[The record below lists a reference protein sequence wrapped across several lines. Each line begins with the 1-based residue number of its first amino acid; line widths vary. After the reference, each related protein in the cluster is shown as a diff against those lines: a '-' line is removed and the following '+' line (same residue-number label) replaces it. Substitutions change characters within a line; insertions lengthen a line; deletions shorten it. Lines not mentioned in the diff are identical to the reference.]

1 VPNLLRG
8 AGIYVWPGCGEA
20 YGLAYLEA
28 QAAGLPAVA
37 QHIAGVPEVVRHGIT
52 GLLTPAGEI
61 AALAGA
67 IERLLTNE
75 TERQELGVAARRFVF
90 EERSLEAAAK
100 RLATILP
107 RVGA

>member
-1 VPNLLRG
+1 
-8 AGIYVWPGCGEA
+8 
-20 YGLAYLEA
+20 
-28 QAAGLPAVA
+28 VA

-52 GLLTPAGEI
+52 GLLTPAGDI
-61 AALAGA
+61 AAFAEA

-75 TERQELGVAARRFVF
+75 TESLELGAAARRFVL